1 MRQIKNIEI
10 KINLPMDFPEEWD
23 TNEIEFYLNNS
34 SYCCDNLIKS
44 LQEYSEKHGCIC
56 SITECKV
63 IDDNKNL

>member
-34 SYCCDNLIKS
+34 LYCCDNLIKS
-44 LQEYSEKHGCIC
+44 LQDYSKKHGCIC

-63 IDDNKNL
+63 IDNNKNL